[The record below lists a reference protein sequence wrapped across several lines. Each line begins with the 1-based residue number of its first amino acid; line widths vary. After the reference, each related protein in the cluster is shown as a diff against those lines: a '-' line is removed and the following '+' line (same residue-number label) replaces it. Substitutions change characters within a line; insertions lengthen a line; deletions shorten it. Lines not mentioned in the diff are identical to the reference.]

1 MFEPRLRA
9 ALTAL
14 YKAAP
19 PAARLDHAE
28 RLLAIARRW
37 LGEPQTTGAADLD
50 QEAVEAL
57 CLLLPIRDRLLGE
70 FALKSRIEATFAE
83 SGWTPLRCRELLRS
97 LERLPDKPRTDG
109 EKIVA
114 DADSILGLGTLG
126 FVRHV
131 SLASGEGL
139 GLRDLPNRL
148 RVALSRRLYTPQ
160 AHRDAPALRE
170 ALRAQLEQLERALE
184 AGVG

>member
-1 MFEPRLRA
+1 MGDPQRLQRGLPVARALRRGALEEPPSG
-9 ALTAL
+9 
-14 YKAAP
+14 AP
-19 PAARLDHAE
+19 EDDVHAE

-37 LGEPQTTGAADLD
+37 LGEPQTTGAADLG

-57 CLLLPIRDRLLGE
+57 CLLLPVRDRLLGE

-126 FVRHV
+126 LPA
-131 SLASGEGL
+131 SLAESL
-139 GLRDLPNRL
+139 
-148 RVALSRRLYTPQ
+148 T
-160 AHRDAPALRE
+160 RE
-170 ALRAQLEQLERALE
+170 AGFTRFRPLDFGHPINAFYEVRP
-184 AGVG
+184 